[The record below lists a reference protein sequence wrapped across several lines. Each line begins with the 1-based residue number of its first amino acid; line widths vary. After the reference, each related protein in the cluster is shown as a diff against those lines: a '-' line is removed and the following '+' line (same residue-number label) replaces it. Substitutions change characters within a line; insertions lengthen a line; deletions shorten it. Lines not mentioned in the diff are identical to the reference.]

1 MVAQARIEVTE
12 DGPYVVRGDI
22 PLVRVAEVVDEYGD
36 PVDRTADEP
45 LRESADGVELCRCGG
60 SSTKPFCDRTHLRM
74 GFHGAETAVRGP
86 RMSRAQVFPGD
97 GIVMTDDRTICSHA
111 SFCAGRKRNAWR
123 MIEET
128 DDPEVRAELQR
139 MISLCPSGAL
149 AYAVD
154 DDADDV
160 EPSFERSVAVVKDG
174 PLFLRGSV
182 TVVGADGI
190 AYETRNRMTL
200 CRCGRSRNKPFCD
213 GTHADMGFT
222 DD

>member
-1 MVAQARIEVTE
+1 MDEPRIEVTE
-12 DGPYVVRGDI
+12 DGPFVVRGDI
-22 PLVRVAEVVDEYGD
+22 PLVRVAQVLDEHGD
-36 PVDRTADEP
+36 PIDRTPDEP
-45 LRESADGVELCRCGG
+45 LESSADGLELCRCGG

-86 RMSRAQVFPGD
+86 RTSRAQVFPGD

-111 SFCAGRKRNAWR
+111 SFCANRRENVWR

-128 DDPEVRAELQR
+128 DDPEVRAQLQR

-154 DDADDV
+154 DEARDA
-160 EPSFERSVAVVKDG
+160 EPSFEPSIAVVKDG
-174 PLFLRGSV
+174 PLFLRGGV

>member
-1 MVAQARIEVTE
+1 MDEPRIEVTE
-12 DGPYVVRGDI
+12 DGPFVVRGDI
-22 PLVRVAEVVDEYGD
+22 PLVRVAYVLDDHGD
-36 PVDRTADEP
+36 PVDRTPDEP
-45 LRESADGVELCRCGG
+45 LESSADGLELCRCGG

-86 RMSRAQVFPGD
+86 RTSRAQVFSGD

-111 SFCAGRKRNAWR
+111 SFCANRRENVWR

-128 DDPEVRAELQR
+128 DDPEVRERLQR

-154 DDADDV
+154 DDAGDV
-160 EPSFERSVAVVKDG
+160 EPSFDPSIAVVKDG
-174 PLFLRGSV
+174 PLFLRGGV
-182 TVVGADGI
+182 TVVGADGV

-200 CRCGRSRNKPFCD
+200 CRCGRSRNMPFCD
-213 GTHADMGFT
+213 GTHADLGFT